1 MSCALGAGEMGQWTT
16 RDQNR
21 LGKLFF
27 HFPMYLVES
36 SCHVLS
42 GREGGGGREGARQ
55 REREKVFL
63 SLFVFRVTLG
73 KVCCTKPK
81 KQTY

>member
-1 MSCALGAGEMGQWTT
+1 MLLGAGEMCQWTT

-21 LGKLFF
+21 FGQFSFSDVFSREL
-27 HFPMYLVES
+27 M
-36 SCHVLS
+36 SCALREG
-42 GREGGGGREGARQ
+42 GREGGGGGREGDRA
-55 REREKVFL
+55 REREKAFL
-63 SLFVFRVTLG
+63 SSFVSRVTLG

>member
-21 LGKLFF
+21 FGKLFF

-42 GREGGGGREGARQ
+42 GREGGGGGRERD
-55 REREKVFL
+55 RERERRLFFHFL
-63 SLFVFRVTLG
+63 FSG
-73 KVCCTKPK
+73 SP
-81 KQTY
+81 